1 MKNVISYFAVVVGV
15 FECLFL
21 LGCEELQEK
30 HYYIVAKSFSDS
42 RINPARHLLK
52 EMIPEN
58 SKDIRAEIHCGGF
71 MGGFSEK
78 VRCKVDPK
86 SLREFIEL
94 KRWNF
99 RFDSTMKNENEEHP
113 SAILEPPHFDSDFWE
128 ADKRFRHE
136 THPSVISSSID
147 DVQIKFRD
155 EYVLS
160 GKFWSYND
168 IHLNGGGYRLYYDV
182 INEVF
187 YYDWSSN

>member
-1 MKNVISYFAVVVGV
+1 MRNTISSFAVTAGV
-15 FECLFL
+15 FVCLLL

-94 KRWNF
+94 KKWNF

-113 SAILEPPHFDSDFWE
+113 SALLEPPHFDGDFWE
-128 ADKRFRHE
+128 ADRQIRHAL
-136 THPSVISSSID
+136 PMWASSAEKERVRCHD
-147 DVQIKFRD
+147 D
-155 EYVLS
+155 YTLS